1 MKMFLR
7 MVLFVKKYY
16 FLKETIIR
24 IYKLNFS
31 SEQKIKVR
39 YFLLSIFELFKNS
52 THLFSELYL
61 HPKSM

>member
-7 MVLFVKKYY
+7 MVLFVTKYY

-31 SEQKIKVR
+31 SEQKIKVW
-39 YFLLSIFELFKNS
+39 YFLLSIFELF
-52 THLFSELYL
+52 
-61 HPKSM
+61 